1 MFAALSSFVDFVH
14 KHIITK
20 EFDVFNTP
28 KFTFIAY
35 FCKRLYKLKNEKF
48 AHPGLAGVRA
58 SKAWFYR
65 DHVNYVLCESRAPMP

>member
-20 EFDVFNTP
+20 EFGVFNTP

-35 FCKRLYKLKNEKF
+35 FCKRLLNFEF
-48 AHPGLAGVRA
+48 LIA
-58 SKAWFYR
+58 
-65 DHVNYVLCESRAPMP
+65 